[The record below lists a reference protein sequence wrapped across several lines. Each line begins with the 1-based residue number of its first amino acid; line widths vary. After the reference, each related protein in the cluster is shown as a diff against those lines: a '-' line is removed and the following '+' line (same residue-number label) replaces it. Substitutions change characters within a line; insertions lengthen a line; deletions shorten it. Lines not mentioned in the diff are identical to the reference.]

1 MDNVITGQRISPE
14 LQERARALRREMT
27 VAEQRLWQRLR
38 MHRVGKLHFRRQQIV
53 AGYIV
58 DFYCDAARLAVEVD
72 GPVHEDPRQRERDE
86 DRDQIL
92 AAHGVRVIHITNEE
106 VFSKLSDVLSRLSGL
121 LQEAIVVGPASSTA
135 STVPVPKNFK
145 YPSD

>member
-1 MDNVITGQRISPE
+1 MDHVITGQRISPE

-53 AGYIV
+53 AGFIV

-72 GPVHEDPRQRERDE
+72 GPVHEDPRQQERDE

-92 AAHGVRVIHITNEE
+92 AAHGVQVIHITNEE
-106 VFSKLSDVLSRLSGL
+106 VFSDLGNVLSRLISL
-121 LQEAIVVGPASSTA
+121 LQNAPSADSATVTA
-135 STVPVPKNFK
+135 PVPNDLNS
-145 YPSD
+145 PPG